1 MLKAVCK
8 LLKQVFC
15 GFPGLVGRNRAEN
28 LNFPAVSGSQWDF
41 EFSGR
46 LGYIG

>member
-1 MLKAVCK
+1 MLKAVFK

-15 GFPGLVGRNRAEN
+15 RFPGSVRRNRAEN
-28 LNFPAVSGSQWDF
+28 LNFPGGGVSQWDF
-41 EFSGR
+41 EFNGR